1 MDKDTSTSWRVLAQD
16 LGILLF
22 FVCVGS
28 GALITALGERTV
40 LRQNVILLM
49 VLLLISLLV
58 MLRAQVAGAIVT
70 ALSLLSFTVYKLYT
84 HVVSSVP
91 IEWTAYLWPA
101 LMLGVL
107 GGLTLFIAMFS
118 TLEGVNGILNRRL
131 NELTVVDPLTGMEN
145 MRSMLTTLKRYMALC
160 ERNGTMMGLMMVRL
174 RYADEIKKVLTQSQF
189 NDLRYNL
196 ATTVH
201 DVLRLEDRVFSIDDN
216 GSLGV
221 IYFSAEAGAGV
232 VKSRI
237 LSAVANKDML
247 PSLVNQTLTVELSV
261 VYKQYTKEMGRDA
274 LKLVD
279 DVEKEF
285 AYEV

>member
-1 MDKDTSTSWRVLAQD
+1 
-16 LGILLF
+16 
-22 FVCVGS
+22 
-28 GALITALGERTV
+28 
-40 LRQNVILLM
+40 M

-160 ERNGTMMGLMMVRL
+160 ERNGTMMGLRMV
-174 RYADEIKKVLTQSQF
+174 S
-189 NDLRYNL
+189 LRYNL

-201 DVLRLEDRVFSIDDN
+201 DALRLEDRVFSIDDN

-237 LSAVANKDML
+237 LSAVANKDVL

-261 VYKQYTKEMGRDA
+261 VYKQYNKEMGKDA